1 MIFNFGKYKYQ
12 ELSYVVEN
20 DLDYALWVLRS
31 VNKLEK
37 DDLRVL
43 KKLTQEKLFSMLDM
57 FVDAVTE
64 AILDVLIIEN
74 ILSRGWIS
82 NVFIIFDQKFCSDE

>member
-37 DDLRVL
+37 DDLCVL
-43 KKLTQEKLFSMLDM
+43 KKLTQEKLFSMVYSRYQKIIDKTRTVNFLDLVS
-57 FVDAVTE
+57 FGPLR
-64 AILDVLIIEN
+64 IN
-74 ILSRGWIS
+74 
-82 NVFIIFDQKFCSDE
+82 

>member
-37 DDLRVL
+37 DDLCVL

-74 ILSRGWIS
+74 IWG
-82 NVFIIFDQKFCSDE
+82 CA